1 MSIASLFKRKR
12 LMRAATLS
20 LLFIGVSVALLVA
33 ACAGAQGPAGPAGAA
48 SSPEDINKAINEK
61 MAKYDKNV
69 PLWAIQAGTAVRMR
83 ELTESFNLMWYAA
96 QAGNWDLAGFEVYRA
111 DGQVKAVAVT
121 RPARV
126 PMLNAWAE
134 PNLKALNDAVKAK
147 GIAAFEKAYDSAI
160 AGCNACHAASEG
172 GGFPMK
178 SIKVTRPTQPTYS
191 NIDYKGQ

>member
-1 MSIASLFKRKR
+1 MKNAKLLIGGVVVVLAAIAL
-12 LMRAATLS
+12 
-20 LLFIGVSVALLVA
+20 VS
-33 ACAGAQGPAGPAGAA
+33 CAGPAGPPGAA
-48 SSPEDINKAINEK
+48 ASPEDINKAINEK
-61 MAKYDKNV
+61 LATYDKNV
-69 PLWAIQAGTAVRMR
+69 PLWSIQAGTAVRMR

-147 GIAAFEKAYDSAI
+147 DIAAFEKAYDSAV
-160 AGCNACHAASEG
+160 AGCNACHVASEG